1 METKL
6 GELGL
11 WSILTRANV
20 VKKFEQSFD
29 AQITPSDSNCVYAL
43 SPSYVDK
50 TNIVHKIETNL
61 NHGTCIQA
69 NDVGSENAIKT
80 RHKY

>member
-1 METKL
+1 M
-6 GELGL
+6 
-11 WSILTRANV
+11 
-20 VKKFEQSFD
+20 KKFEQSFD

-43 SPSYVDK
+43 SLSYVDK